1 MQATP
6 TSGSWPQPTVFAV
19 PSSKRPDTR
28 RVHLVRHAHAGSR
41 RAWEGD
47 DVDRP
52 LSARGRHQAAHIT
65 DLLAGTPVAAI
76 VSSPAVRCTGTVAPL
91 GEALGLEVVTDP
103 ALGEGAEP
111 HEAASALL
119 GLLDGAPVGDVVACS
134 HGDVI
139 PGVVAL
145 FADNGMRLPSGTG
158 ARLSKKGSV
167 WSVEVANGTATNAT
181 YHPPG
186 A

>member
-1 MQATP
+1 
-6 TSGSWPQPTVFAV
+6 V
-19 PSSKRPDTR
+19 PSSKHPDTR

-52 LSARGRHQAAHIT
+52 LSPRGRRQAAHIT
-65 DLLAGTPVAAI
+65 ALLAGAPVAAI
-76 VSSPAVRCTGTVAPL
+76 VSSPAIRCTATVAPL
-91 GEALGLEVVTDP
+91 GEKLGLGVVADP
-103 ALGEGAEP
+103 ALGEGTEP
-111 HEAASALL
+111 HQAATALL
-119 GLLDGAPVGDVVACS
+119 ALVDDNPDGDVVACS

-145 FADNGMRLPSGTG
+145 FADNGMRLPAGTG

-167 WSVEVANGTATNAT
+167 WSVEVANGAATNAT